1 MNLLRNKRKVFSD
14 NRYMMV
20 VINFGENNELC
31 RIIETKPG
39 FDLQAPFNVDKNE
52 IPFFRTI
59 EQEELTVFSEINE
72 SIINKMHCKFNK
84 LI

>member
-1 MNLLRNKRKVFSD
+1 MNLLRNKRKVFSE
-14 NRYMMV
+14 NRYMLI
-20 VINFGENNELC
+20 VIKFGENHELC

-39 FDLQAPFNVDKNE
+39 FDLHAPFNVDKDE
-52 IPFFRTI
+52 VPFFKTI
-59 EQEELTVFSEINE
+59 EQEELTVFAEINE